1 MTVITRPLSA
11 KKLKR
16 HVRANGRVRLHIKV
30 RLHDLIA
37 CAGIDA
43 FNDLVDERL
52 YGKGVSGCLVDL
64 RYRPVG
70 VRGDGVIVEVDAETS
85 ELELEAENDNG
96 RD

>member
-11 KKLKR
+11 IKFNR
-16 HVRANGRVRLHIKV
+16 HVRANGRIRLRIKV
-30 RLHDLIA
+30 RLYDLIA

-52 YGKGVSGCLVDL
+52 YGKGVRGCLVDL

-70 VRGDGVIVEVDAETS
+70 VRKDCVIIEVDADTS
-85 ELELEAENDNG
+85 ELELEAEK
-96 RD
+96 

>member
-11 KKLKR
+11 RQFNK
-16 HVRANGRVRLHIKV
+16 HVRANGRIRLHIKV

-70 VRGDGVIVEVDAETS
+70 VRGNSVIVEVDADTS
-85 ELELEAENDNG
+85 EMEL
-96 RD
+96 